1 MKTKETTELKI
12 FKIETLIS
20 SDRIVEA
27 YELKMAEDK
36 GKSWKDEKV
45 GYEYLNIGSYLWLRV
60 VDIIN

>member
-36 GKSWKDEKV
+36 GKS
-45 GYEYLNIGSYLWLRV
+45 
-60 VDIIN
+60 